1 MYDTT
6 FKVQYWNIEHELTQK
21 LLSLETEAGAEHCCD
36 YSAEDIEIVCDKLYR
51 DELTSVFNAEDILD
65 DKIDEGMRTIMSTMR
80 ENTEFD
86 SLVVE
91 LTNTIIKEREL
102 INEDDVDSE
111 TRSLFTETMDT
122 IVRLTF
128 FSKPLFYLT
137 HRCICNHFNNT
148 TDTELLQQLR
158 TEAMLLAKQ

>member
-21 LLSLETEAGAEHCCD
+21 LLSLETEAGAEHCCE

-80 ENTEFD
+80 ENTDFD

-91 LTNTIIKEREL
+91 LTNTIIKEKEL

-111 TRSLFTETMDT
+111 TRSLFAETMDT

-137 HRCICNHFNNT
+137 HRCICNQLN
-148 TDTELLQQLR
+148 DTIDIDLLQQLR

>member
-1 MYDTT
+1 MYNAT
-6 FKVQYWNIEHELTQK
+6 FKVQYWNIEQELSQK
-21 LLSLETEAGAEHCCD
+21 LLSLETEAGAEHCCE

-51 DELTSVFNAEDILD
+51 DELTSVFYAADILD
-65 DKIDEGMRTIMSTMR
+65 DKIDEGMRAIMSTMS
-80 ENTEFD
+80 ENSEFN

-91 LTNTIIKEREL
+91 LTKTIIKEREL
-102 INEDDVDSE
+102 INEEQLDSE
-111 TRSLFTETMDT
+111 IKNLFSETMET

-137 HRCICNHFNNT
+137 HKCICNQLNNT
-148 TDTELLQQLR
+148 IDIDLLEQLK